1 MSKSSELSQCD
12 LDLESSGNIL
22 VLLHETVPTK
32 LHLPGSVDYLW
43 GGYVSMRANYK
54 SLIFIA
60 DNLAEEC
67 CGGTVPSIKICRRT

>member
-1 MSKSSELSQCD
+1 MPE
-12 LDLESSGNIL
+12 
-22 VLLHETVPTK
+22 
-32 LHLPGSVDYLW
+32 SVDYLW

-67 CGGTVPSIKICRRT
+67 GGFTVPSIKICIPGNSIAAPQSSGFMVSCVWQEDT